1 MNDRDDYPDNPYRGR
16 NERERGYDYDPL
28 SDPLP
33 AQPPS
38 RGRRA
43 RPEPPARGDAP
54 TAPDAADPG
63 AGTGGFRRTGNST
76 GEFRTHGYASRADG
90 EYDPLSPDA
99 PPPGRRRRA
108 EPPTEPPPGQP
119 RRTGAAD
126 ALRGGRAARSG
137 ANRSRGADEPGTGDR
152 AQPQDPSR
160 AHRGPAADPT
170 QDALAALAN
179 LGAPSAPARPAD
191 EPARPRD
198 RAADEPPP
206 RRGRRSQAGSEPEP
220 RRRRGAP
227 VDEGSADTGAMP
239 VEEEPA
245 GRRGR
250 RKRGRRD
257 DEPTGG
263 FLDDAPEDSGAFA
276 PEGRSRTEGPADT
289 GALPASEPP
298 AGRRGGRRRRGAPVD
313 EGSAD
318 TGAMPVEEEPAG
330 RRGRRKRGRRDDE
343 PTGGFLDDAPEDS
356 GAFDSGSFPGLTGS
370 ADTGAFAAV
379 PGPTRRRGAR
389 RARAERDEEETRG
402 AARDPEPE
410 EAASSGA
417 FDEAEEASRS
427 RRGGRRRRRGAPVEE
442 APPEADAAPDGE
454 EDADPGTD
462 APEEEPESEP
472 AGRRSRRRR
481 GGDDGDGEPA
491 GRRSR
496 RRRGGRRAEEPE
508 EEVEEYEEP
517 ALADIAE
524 AYGGGRSSRR
534 KAKELKRARAN
545 ANRRGR
551 GRRGMSKGLM
561 IVLVLVLILVV
572 GGGGYVVMRTYVF
585 PEDFSGEGS
594 GEVVFVIENGESGSA
609 IAGNLADQGVVASS
623 RAFVN
628 ALDAVPEDEI
638 GDGLVPGTYSLAEG
652 MSGEAAVAALLDPES
667 RLGGQVTIREGLRNE
682 QVLQELSDRTGVPLE
697 ELQAAH
703 EQTDELGLPDYATEG
718 SAGYL
723 FPATYRFDP
732 GTEAMSMLKTM
743 VTHHRNVTEEMELEE
758 RAAGAGYDPNE
769 IMAMASI
776 IQAES
781 GKAEDMP
788 MISRVIYNRLDIGM
802 NLGMDSTCFYAIGE
816 YGIALNN
823 DQLAQCEA
831 DTSGFDTYHKSGL
844 PPGPFVAPGEDAIEA
859 ALEPA
864 EGDWLYFVATD
875 PENGVT
881 EFASTEAEF
890 NELKARFEETWGGG
904 E

>member
-54 TAPDAADPG
+54 TDPTAPDAADPG

-90 EYDPLSPDA
+90 EYDPLGPDA

-108 EPPTEPPPGQP
+108 EPPAEPPPGQP

-198 RAADEPPP
+198 RADDEPPP

-227 VDEGSADTGAMP
+227 VDEGPADTGAMP

-257 DEPTGG
+257 DEP
-263 FLDDAPEDSGAFA
+263 S
-276 PEGRSRTEGPADT
+276 
-289 GALPASEPP
+289 
-298 AGRRGGRRRRGAPVD
+298 
-313 EGSAD
+313 
-318 TGAMPVEEEPAG
+318 
-330 RRGRRKRGRRDDE
+330 
-343 PTGGFLDDAPEDS
+343 GGFLDDAPEDS

-379 PGPTRRRGAR
+379 PGPTRRRGGAR
-389 RARAERDEEETRG
+389 RARAERDEEEPRG

-410 EAASSGA
+410 EATPSDA
-417 FDEAEEASRS
+417 FDEVEEAPRS

-442 APPEADAAPDGE
+442 APPEADAAHDGE
-454 EDADPGTD
+454 EDADQGTD
-462 APEEEPESEP
+462 APGEEPEPEP
-472 AGRRSRRRR
+472 AGRRSRRSRRRR

-508 EEVEEYEEP
+508 EEPEEYEEP

-524 AYGGGRSSRR
+524 AYGGGRSSRK

-545 ANRRGR
+545 ANRRGK

-561 IVLVLVLILVV
+561 VVLVLVLILVV

-628 ALDAVPEDEI
+628 ALDAVPADEI

-652 MSGEAAVAALLDPES
+652 MSGEAAVAALLDPAS

-703 EQTDELGLPDYATEG
+703 EQTDELGLPDYAAEG

-743 VTHHRNVTEEMELEE
+743 VTHHRNVTEEMGLEE
-758 RAAGAGYDPNE
+758 RAEDAGYDPNE

>member
-54 TAPDAADPG
+54 TAPDTADPG

-220 RRRRGAP
+220 
-227 VDEGSADTGAMP
+227 
-239 VEEEPA
+239 
-245 GRRGR
+245 
-250 RKRGRRD
+250 
-257 DEPTGG
+257 
-263 FLDDAPEDSGAFA
+263 
-276 PEGRSRTEGPADT
+276 
-289 GALPASEPP
+289 
-298 AGRRGGRRRRGAPVD
+298 RRRRGAPVD